1 MEKQKNAKWP
11 KSVLVEIE
19 FEEET
24 AVLAIDNTREAAEC
38 LMELWPTLDG
48 PAFHRAILICAS
60 ALDGKTDHRG
70 ARAAFLAAAKE
81 ADILV
86 PVH

>member
-1 MEKQKNAKWP
+1 MEKRATAKWS
-11 KSVLVEIE
+11 KSVFVAIE

-38 LMELWPTLDG
+38 LMELWPTLDT

-60 ALDGKTDHRG
+60 ALDGKIDQRG
-70 ARAAFLAAAKE
+70 ARAAFLAAAE
-81 ADILV
+81 DADILV